1 MAQINQSGHTE
12 QPEHQTVLIHDARNI
27 VQRIDSEK
35 QHGESESA
43 LLDCAELFGHWRLPA
58 GTIRQPSLGCKSFV
72 RFEPMET
79 ALKPAR
85 RLLLPFVLSPPPI
98 PAFGPKKTF

>member
-1 MAQINQSGHTE
+1 MAQINQSCHTE

-35 QHGESESA
+35 QHGASESP

-58 GTIRQPSLGCKSFV
+58 GAIRQPSLRCKSFV

-79 ALKPAR
+79 ALKLAR
-85 RLLLPFVLSPPPI
+85 RLLLPRILRAPSILVG
-98 PAFGPKKTF
+98 PA